1 MHFHRMYSQQ
11 KKSKVGVFN
20 GIIMDNLRGYD
31 GLSIDLILSIINYL
45 MDIYKFNGTLP
56 GHFLKLSEFIEKNHV
71 GAAGMGDM
79 ADLSISGYLE
89 RFQQLGRDW

>member
-1 MHFHRMYSQQ
+1 
-11 KKSKVGVFN
+11 
-20 GIIMDNLRGYD
+20 
-31 GLSIDLILSIINYL
+31 

-56 GHFLKLSEFIEKNHV
+56 GHFWNYEFIEKNHV